1 MYEDYYGLRER
12 PFDLTPN
19 PRYLL
24 LTPNHQ
30 EALTNLHYGIAQRK
44 GVTAV
49 LGPAG
54 TGKTTLVRMAVAR
67 IVDEGG
73 RCLTF
78 NNPTLSRSEF
88 VQLLAR
94 GFDLSPKAAGS
105 KTLMLSELEAQLR
118 RFHQAGVNTALVIDE
133 AQALSDE
140 LLEEVRLLVNLET
153 DTEKL
158 LPVVLTGQAELADR
172 LAQPGCA
179 ALKQRIALRC
189 RLLPLTASET
199 AQYVELRLRTAGG
212 DPGRTFTRR
221 AIDLIHQRSGGI
233 PRTISVICDNALM
246 SGFALDQRPIGR
258 DLVLEVCR
266 DLDFGEA
273 QPVAAAEVED
283 AGQPIVAPAPE
294 RASAARTASASTE
307 SASTASTSIPST
319 SIPSTSTASASAVSA
334 SIGLA
339 NVAPAS
345 ATSAGGV
352 SASVASASGLPVSG
366 ASEPEPAECKGDGAG
381 GVAVAVA
388 DERLFATFGSPRR
401 SWFRR

>member
-19 PRYLL
+19 PRFLL

-73 RCLTF
+73 RCLTL

-172 LAQPGCA
+172 LGQPGCA

-199 AQYVELRLRTAGG
+199 AQYVEFRLRTAGG

-266 DLDFGEA
+266 DLDFGGSSS
-273 QPVAAAEVED
+273 VAAEIEEAE
-283 AGQPIVAPAPE
+283 QPIVAPAPE
-294 RASAARTASASTE
+294 SAAAASTASASTE
-307 SASTASTSIPST
+307 SASMASTSTPST
-319 SIPSTSTASASAVSA
+319 
-334 SIGLA
+334 
-339 NVAPAS
+339 
-345 ATSAGGV
+345 
-352 SASVASASGLPVSG
+352 SVASASGSPVSG
-366 ASEPEPAECKGDGAG
+366 ASAPEPAEPKGGEAG

-388 DERLFATFGSPRR
+388 DERLFATFGSPRK